1 MGFKFWLK
9 MNKKND
15 KLKLQI
21 ILKAE
26 NKIAYALIYIFL
38 SGNELLLIL
47 CHNILV
53 RHRLTKSLKT
63 SNVGIAKATPT
74 YYTEKVEF

>member
-26 NKIAYALIYIFL
+26 NEIAYALIYIFL
-38 SGNELLLIL
+38 SRNTGSRLNHIL
-47 CHNILV
+47 CGSKCPFHC
-53 RHRLTKSLKT
+53 
-63 SNVGIAKATPT
+63 
-74 YYTEKVEF
+74 FCQ

>member
-9 MNKKND
+9 MNKKNN
-15 KLKLQI
+15 KLKIQI

-38 SGNELLLIL
+38 SGNAGSRLNHIL
-47 CHNILV
+47 CG
-53 RHRLTKSLKT
+53 LKYP
-63 SNVGIAKATPT
+63 S
-74 YYTEKVEF
+74 

>member
-26 NKIAYALIYIFL
+26 NKIAY
-38 SGNELLLIL
+38 
-47 CHNILV
+47 
-53 RHRLTKSLKT
+53 
-63 SNVGIAKATPT
+63 P
-74 YYTEKVEF
+74 